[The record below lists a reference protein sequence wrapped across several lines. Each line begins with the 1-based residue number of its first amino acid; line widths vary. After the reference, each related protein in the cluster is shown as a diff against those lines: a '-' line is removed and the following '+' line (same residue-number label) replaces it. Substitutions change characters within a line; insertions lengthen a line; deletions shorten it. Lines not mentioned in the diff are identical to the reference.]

1 MTLRGAHAFLPLA
14 WHALGCHCRMHKIK
28 IDRSRPALEIYH
40 DDPATTD
47 DSNQV
52 KTALYLPIK

>member
-28 IDRSRPALEIYH
+28 IDKSRPALEIYH

-52 KTALYLPIK
+52 TTVIYLPIR